1 MNAQVNSKISITGAC
16 AGLGCGRRWINVEV
30 KRRLLFIASVLALM
44 FALSQVAFAQEESCQ
59 TCKPVTVGFQ
69 ASVCSANAVTISFAG
84 STAIAG
90 GTCNVDQWMTTDQTF
105 VELRPDETSTL

>member
-1 MNAQVNSKISITGAC
+1 MNAEVNSKISITAAC
-16 AGLGCGRRWINVEV
+16 GGLGCRGRLTGAEA
-30 KRRLLFIASVLALM
+30 KRRFLFIASVLGLM
-44 FALSQVAFAQEESCQ
+44 FALSQVAFAQESQESQESCQ

-105 VELRPDETSTL
+105 